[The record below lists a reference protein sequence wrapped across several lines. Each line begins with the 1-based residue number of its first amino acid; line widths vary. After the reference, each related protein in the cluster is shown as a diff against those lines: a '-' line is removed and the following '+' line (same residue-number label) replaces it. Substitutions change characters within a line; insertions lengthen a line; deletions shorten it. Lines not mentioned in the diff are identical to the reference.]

1 MQLLGF
7 CVRAD
12 YVQDEKLRLFDIS
25 FLFCFVCSFEWEQ
38 KLVANWQNC
47 KVERT
52 LARISLLVLFG
63 RLTCFLSCYFMH
75 CHWLLVALSWW
86 LSFYWCWKAT
96 SDCLAK
102 SVLCLCPRTVS
113 LWWIDQRWL
122 GTSWLRENCFSEIS
136 ALCWRSLIG
145 IWTNSST
152 DAKKLAQFPRRGGW
166 EGQNGRCVWEPV
178 VVCLK
183 WEEGME

>member
-25 FLFCFVCSFEWEQ
+25 FLFCLFFWMRTKTSCKLAKLQSGKNLSPYISASIVWETDLFSF
-38 KLVANWQNC
+38 LILYA
-47 KVERT
+47 
-52 LARISLLVLFG
+52 LSL
-63 RLTCFLSCYFMH
+63 M
-75 CHWLLVALSWW
+75 LVALSWW